1 MSQLCALLF
10 RREGGHRQ
18 PRSHTNFCADRAT
31 AVAAS
36 AQKSNAIAPYAT
48 RSDDPDEEY
57 SSGSRYHPDTGLLA
71 KAIRERPD
79 ELRTM
84 MRETAVERQ
93 RARPAEI
100 GGAAA
105 YLASDQAAF
114 VTGQVL
120 QVDGGVML
128 L

>member
-1 MSQLCALLF
+1 VHAFTRVLAL
-10 RREGGHRQ
+10 EMG
-18 PRSHTNFCADRAT
+18 
-31 AVAAS
+31 
-36 AQKSNAIAPYAT
+36 KSGVTVNAIAPYAT
-48 RSDDPDEEY
+48 RSDDPDEEF
-57 SSGSRYHPDTGLLA
+57 SSGSRYHPETGLLT

-79 ELRTM
+79 DLRTM

-128 L
+128 V